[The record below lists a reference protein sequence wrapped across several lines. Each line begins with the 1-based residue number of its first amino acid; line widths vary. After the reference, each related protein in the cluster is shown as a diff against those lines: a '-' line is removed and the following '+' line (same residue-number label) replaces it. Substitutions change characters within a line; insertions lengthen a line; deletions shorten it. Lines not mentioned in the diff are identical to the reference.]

1 MKRPMSRLQLL
12 GVFLF
17 SFLALR
23 TTCHPRPTASSQA
36 TTVDIAQDGHVVGV
50 TSFSGLTSVDRASNT
65 SLGRRDLGFQQFLP
79 IGNGWNMY
87 YSSWPVM
94 ALPVR
99 EYHIEYCTPAD
110 LVARPRVRN
119 DVGGPGVHVRRP
131 DRLVVDVK
139 IRP

>member
-12 GVFLF
+12 GVFLL
-17 SFLALR
+17 SFLALH
-23 TTCHPRPTASSQA
+23 TTCHPRPTASSRA
-36 TTVDIAQDGHVVGV
+36 TTVDIAQDSHVVGI
-50 TSFSGLTSVDRASNT
+50 TSVSRLTGVDRASNT
-65 SLGRRDLGFQQFLP
+65 SLGRRNLGFQQFLP

-110 LVARPRVRN
+110 LVATARVGN